1 MTSDKYHTLLRCSFC
16 KKNQEQVRKL
26 IVGPKVSICDE
37 CVDLCKEILAEE
49 SQPVWDR
56 KDKLFWFLLIS
67 VAAFFL
73 TLVL

>member
-1 MTSDKYHTLLRCSFC
+1 ML

-26 IVGPKVSICDE
+26 IAGPKVSICDQ

-49 SQPVWDR
+49 SQLVWDG
-56 KDKLFWFLLIS
+56 KNKLFWFLLIS